1 MPPNT
6 EDSGEAILAECV
18 VQTYRAS
25 GPGGQNVNRRETAV
39 RLRHIP
45 TGIVVTCQSER
56 SQHQNKQNALR
67 ELRRRIRAR
76 ARVQRPRVPTRM
88 PRGVR
93 RRIMEQKRRRG
104 DTKRLRGRV
113 RSED

>member
-1 MPPNT
+1 MPSNT
-6 EDSGEAILAECV
+6 EHSGEALLAECV

-56 SQHQNKQNALR
+56 SQYQNKRNALL
-67 ELRRRIRAR
+67 ELRRRLRAR
-76 ARVQRPRVPTRM
+76 ARVRRPRVRTRT
-88 PRGVR
+88 PRSVR
-93 RRIMEQKRRRG
+93 RRILEQKRRRG
-104 DTKRLRGRV
+104 ETKRLRGRV
-113 RSED
+113 GSED